1 MIDRELIKYIELNII
16 PLYDKFDEGHR
27 RDHADMVISQSLILA
42 EKEGAD
48 VQMAYT
54 IAAYHDIGLCAGRE
68 HHHEVSAKLLRS
80 DKLLR
85 RWFSEEQIDIMAD
98 AAEDHRASS
107 SRPPRSIYGKIVSE
121 ADRCIIPEDIII
133 RTIQYGKA
141 NYPDLPRE
149 EHFKRTLIHLKEKYG
164 RDGYLRLWFPDSPN
178 VTRLKKLQ
186 KMIENEGAIREVFDK
201 VFDKSNK

>member
-85 RWFSEEQIDIMAD
+85 RWF
-98 AAEDHRASS
+98 
-107 SRPPRSIYGKIVSE
+107 
-121 ADRCIIPEDIII
+121 
-133 RTIQYGKA
+133 T
-141 NYPDLPRE
+141 
-149 EHFKRTLIHLKEKYG
+149 EK
-164 RDGYLRLWFPDSPN
+164 
-178 VTRLKKLQ
+178 
-186 KMIENEGAIREVFDK
+186 
-201 VFDKSNK
+201 